1 MFGIVTIWEAPGL
14 SAAPVSSTEVPA
26 LSSLIL
32 FGSPSKPVIGKS
44 AAIVGVAKPTSSCC
58 IVVEA
63 FVMRKLTGPAGA

>member
-1 MFGIVTIWEAPGL
+1 MFGIVITLVAPGA

-32 FGSPSKPVIGKS
+32 SGEPSKPVIGKS

-58 IVVEA
+58 IVVEV
-63 FVMRKLTGPAGA
+63 FVMMKVTGPAGA